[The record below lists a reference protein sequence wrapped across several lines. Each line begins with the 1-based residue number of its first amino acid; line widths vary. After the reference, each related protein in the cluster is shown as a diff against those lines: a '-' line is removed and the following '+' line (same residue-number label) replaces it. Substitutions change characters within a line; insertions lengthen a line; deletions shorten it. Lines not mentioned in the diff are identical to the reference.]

1 MRRILVTGGAGFIGS
16 ALIRHLMINTSAT
29 VLNID
34 KLTYAGNLSSLTSIT
49 SKQSNYIHR
58 YQFLQADIADTS
70 TITKAIIDFKPD
82 AIMNLAAESHVD
94 RSINSPSDFI
104 DTNIKGTFVLLEAAL
119 SYWSSLTKIQQ
130 QSFRFHHISTDEVYG
145 SLGSEGLFNEQTPY
159 DPRSPYS
166 ASKAA
171 SDHLVKAWFYT
182 YGLPIVITNC
192 TNNYGPYQFPEK
204 LIPLVILNALYE
216 KPLPIYGRGDNVRD
230 WLYVDD
236 HVEALMLVVVSGQ
249 PGETYSIGGNQEK
262 TNLQVVEAI
271 CAQLDDL
278 QPRANCRP
286 YNELISYVDDRLGH
300 DKRYAI
306 DATKIKTHLNW
317 QPKESFESGLN
328 KTLHWYLESAWW
340 WKPLLSK
347 Q

>member
-34 KLTYAGNLSSLTSIT
+34 KLTYAGNPSSLISIT
-49 SKQSNYIHR
+49 SKQSHYIDR
-58 YQFLQADIADTS
+58 YQFLQADIADKP
-70 TITKAIIDFKPD
+70 TITKAIIDFEPD

-104 DTNIKGTFVLLEAAL
+104 NTNIKGTFVLLEAAL
-119 SYWSSLTKIQQ
+119 SYWSSLSKIQQ

-145 SLGSEGLFNEQTPY
+145 SLGSEGLFNEQAPY

-204 LIPLVILNALYE
+204 LIPLVILNALHE
-216 KPLPIYGRGDNVRD
+216 KPLPLYGNGDNVRD

-236 HVEALMLVVVSGQ
+236 HVEALTLVVFSGQ
-249 PGETYSIGGNQEK
+249 PGETYSIGGDQEK
-262 TNLQVVEAI
+262 TNLQVVEAV
-271 CAQLDDL
+271 CTQLDDL
-278 QPRANCRP
+278 QPRANHRP